1 MRFMLVGSNAQTE
14 MSLRWL
20 LQKPSNTIFFSYTTG
35 LTAEEGDGDL
45 MYKNNSLFESIAAL
59 EGALFINGEF
69 RKGAGARLPVQNPA
83 TGEVLG
89 HIAAATVGE
98 VEEAVCAARGA
109 FQSWASEQPKT
120 RANAL
125 HRLGDLIAADA
136 LNMALIMTAE
146 QGKPVNEAKGEILKL
161 AEACHFYAE
170 EATRVHGEI
179 VPNDQPG
186 FQSLVVREPIG
197 VVGAITPWN
206 YPAELVGWKLC
217 ASLASGC
224 TIVIKPAEITPY
236 TALAIAQKCVEADI
250 PDGVVN
256 VLTGKG
262 SQVGQALVEHPLVNK
277 IAFTGSSAVG
287 LHIQQSCPQ
296 VKRLSLE
303 LGGNCPMVVSASADV
318 DAAVKGAVRRSFRN
332 CGQICIAINRIYV
345 HRSIYD
351 VFVSKIGAA
360 ADALTV
366 HNGLD
371 NPSADLGAMASAEPL
386 AKTRAHLEDA
396 LAKGARLVA
405 GGKAPAGEEYAK
417 GHFFRPTV
425 VADCTHEMLVMTEE
439 TFGPLVGIAPF
450 DDLGEAIHL
459 ANDTPYGL
467 AAYVYARD
475 LTEIHTLSA
484 RLDYGNVAINNVDAG
499 IMNAPYGGRKQ
510 SGVGYEHGREGLL
523 EYFNF
528 KHVRLHHGVR
538 G

>member
-1 MRFMLVGSNAQTE
+1 MHNN
-14 MSLRWL
+14 
-20 LQKPSNTIFFSYTTG
+20 KIH
-35 LTAEEGDGDL
+35 GDT
-45 MYKNNSLFESIAAL
+45 IAAL
-59 EGALFINGEF
+59 QGALFIEGQL
-69 RKGAGARLPVQNPA
+69 RKGAGAQLPVENPA

-89 HIAAATVGE
+89 HIAAATPQEINETV
-98 VEEAVCAARGA
+98 AAARRA
-109 FQSWASEQPKT
+109 FLLWSRELPKT
-120 RANAL
+120 RASAL

-136 LNMALIMTAE
+136 QTLAQVMTAE
-146 QGKPVNEAKGEILKL
+146 QGKPVNEARGEVLKL

-197 VVGAITPWN
+197 VVAAITPWN

-217 ASLASGC
+217 ASLAAGC
-224 TIVIKPAEITPY
+224 TIVIKPAELTPF
-236 TALAIAQKCVEADI
+236 TALAIAQKCIEAGI
-250 PDGVVN
+250 PAGVVN

-262 SQVGQALVEHPLVNK
+262 SVVGQALVEHPDVSK
-277 IAFTGSSAVG
+277 VAFTGSSAVG
-287 LHIQQSCPQ
+287 LHIQRSCPQ

-303 LGGNCPMVVSASADV
+303 LGGNCPMVVTASADV
-318 DAAVKGAVRRSFRN
+318 AAAVKGATRRSFRN

-345 HRSIYD
+345 HRSIYET
-351 VFVSKIGAA
+351 FVTQLGAA
-360 ADALTV
+360 AEALTV
-366 HNGLD
+366 RNGLE
-371 NPSADLGAMASAEPL
+371 NPGADLGAMASAEPL
-386 AKTRAHLEDA
+386 NKTRAHLEDA

-405 GGKAPAGEEYAK
+405 GGKAPEGEEFAH

-425 VADCTHEMLVMTEE
+425 VADCTHQMLVMSEE
-439 TFGPLVGIAPF
+439 TFGPLVGVAPF
-450 DDLGEAIHL
+450 DDLAEAVHL

-475 LTEIHTLSA
+475 LVDIHTLSA
-484 RLDYGNVAINNVDAG
+484 QLDYGNVAINNVDAG

-528 KHVRLHHGVR
+528 KHVRLHHGV
-538 G
+538 GN

>member
-1 MRFMLVGSNAQTE
+1 MTE
-14 MSLRWL
+14 QSILEAIGRL
-20 LQKPSNTIFFSYTTG
+20 
-35 LTAEEGDGDL
+35 DG
-45 MYKNNSLFESIAAL
+45 M
-59 EGALFINGEF
+59 LFINGAF
-69 RKGAGARLPVQNPA
+69 RPGAGDPLPVENPA
-83 TGEVLG
+83 TGQVIG
-89 HIAAATVGE
+89 HIAAATDAE
-98 VEEAVCAARGA
+98 IEAAVQAARRA
-109 FQSWASEQPKT
+109 FRPWAAELPKT
-120 RANAL
+120 RAAAL

-136 LNMALIMTAE
+136 PSMAQIMTAE
-146 QGKPVNEAKGEILKL
+146 QGKPVNEARGEILKL

-224 TIVIKPAEITPY
+224 TIVIKPAEITPF
-236 TALAIAQKCVEADI
+236 TALAIAEKCLEAGI
-250 PDGVVN
+250 PAGVVN

-262 SQVGQALVEHPLVNK
+262 SQVGQALVEHPQVDK

-296 VKRLSLE
+296 VKRMSLE
-303 LGGNCPMVVSASADV
+303 LGGNCPMIVTASADV
-318 DAAVKGAVRRSFRN
+318 AAAVKGAARRSFRN

-345 HRSIYD
+345 HRSVYEE
-351 VFVSKIGAA
+351 FLAGLGQA
-360 ADALTV
+360 ADALSV
-366 HNGLD
+366 HDGLTH
-371 NPSADLGAMASAEPL
+371 PAADLGAMASAEPL
-386 AKTRAHLEDA
+386 AKTRTHLEDA
-396 LAKGARLVA
+396 LARGARLIA
-405 GGKAPAGEEYAK
+405 GGKAPEGAEYAK

-439 TFGPLVGIAPF
+439 TFGPLVGVAVY
-450 DDLGEAIHL
+450 DDLTEAVEL

-467 AAYVYARD
+467 ASYVYARD
-475 LTEIHTLSA
+475 LTEIHALSA
-484 RLDYGNVAINNVDAG
+484 GLDYGNVAINNVDAG

-528 KHVRLHHGVR
+528 KHVRLHHGV
-538 G
+538 GA